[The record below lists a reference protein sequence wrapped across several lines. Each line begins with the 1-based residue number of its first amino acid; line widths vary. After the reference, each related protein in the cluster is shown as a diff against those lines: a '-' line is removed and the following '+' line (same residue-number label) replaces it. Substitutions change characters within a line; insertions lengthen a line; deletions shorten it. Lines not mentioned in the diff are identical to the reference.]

1 MSRAIPH
8 CCIMWLPHVTII
20 MHVNIL
26 WGSNEDHVDVYIDHF
41 AFSGSLCC
49 SAITAM
55 AFSPNH
61 NQLGIALVYCSMFC
75 RECSI
80 LNVAQNMAPFHNHYC
95 THPQF
100 HTSHIHV
107 HRENLCDLLVYLIV
121 LHTKYI
127 IIFVVFHAV
136 SIGNHRAHLFIAGLL
151 DIQLSVSW
159 TEQDKTSILTNYFF
173 LS

>member
-107 HRENLCDLLVYLIV
+107 HRENLWFTRVPHSTSHKI
-121 LHTKYI
+121 H
-127 IIFVVFHAV
+127 H
-136 SIGNHRAHLFIAGLL
+136 HLCCISCSVHWQSSSSPFYSWSSWYPTFCQL
-151 DIQLSVSW
+151 DW
-159 TEQDKTSILTNYFF
+159 TRQDKHSH
-173 LS
+173 

>member
-1 MSRAIPH
+1 MKITW
-8 CCIMWLPHVTII
+8 MW
-20 MHVNIL
+20 
-26 WGSNEDHVDVYIDHF
+26 YIDHF
-41 AFSGSLCC
+41 AFNGSLCC

-55 AFSPNH
+55 AFSSKH

-75 RECSI
+75 HECSI

-100 HTSHIHV
+100 HTSYIHV

-136 SIGNHRAHLFIAGLL
+136 SIGNHQVHLFIAGLL
-151 DIQLSVSW
+151 DIQLSVSR
-159 TEQDKTSILTNYFF
+159 TEQDKTSILTNCFF
-173 LS
+173 LG